1 MGMSPSQCLLTLAF
15 VVGCGKGSEQETPP
29 ADNPDVQE
37 ARQTFQTL
45 CITCHGEGGKGDGI
59 ASKTLDP
66 KPRNYT
72 DKAWQ
77 ASITDDQIK
86 AIILK
91 GGAGVGKSPVMP
103 ASPQF
108 ENKPGVLNELVRI
121 VRSFGK

>member
-1 MGMSPSQCLLTLAF
+1 MRFPTRVLTLVF
-15 VVGCGKGSEQETPP
+15 VVGCGKGSEQEAPP

-77 ASITDDQIK
+77 ASVTDDQIK

-91 GGAGVGKSPVMP
+91 GGKGVGKSPVMP

>member
-1 MGMSPSQCLLTLAF
+1 MIRSTFALSIVF
-15 VVGCGKGSEQETPP
+15 IIGCGKGSEQEAPP

-45 CITCHGEGGKGDGI
+45 CVTCHGESGRGDGI
-59 ASKTLDP
+59 AAKNLDP

-77 ASITDDQIK
+77 ASVTDDQIK
-86 AIILK
+86 EIIVK

-108 ENKPGVLNELVRI
+108 EHKPGVLNELVRI